1 VQKVCGEVGVSF
13 LPKSQQQDVPC
24 PFWFNDS
31 YKVEKAY
38 ADAGAW
44 V

>member
-1 VQKVCGEVGVSF
+1 VQKVRGEVGVPF

-24 PFWFNDS
+24 SFWFNDS
-31 YKVEKAY
+31 YKVEKVY
-38 ADAGAW
+38 ADAVAW

>member
-1 VQKVCGEVGVSF
+1 VQKVRCQVGVSF
-13 LPKSQQQDVPC
+13 FTKQQQQDVPC
-24 PFWFNDS
+24 SFWFNDS